1 MYFNTCIANKRVHC
15 SYFQGNFFLYYPINY
30 VLVNLPEVFVGGWFS
45 DTCPSLFY
53 LNLNLSGIKSTGAL
67 VWWARAA

>member
-45 DTCPSLFY
+45 DTCPSYF
-53 LNLNLSGIKSTGAL
+53 
-67 VWWARAA
+67 V